1 MEIYSILILAAKLKI
16 PHVIEIMIK
25 LYSYYKMSFLLV
37 IFLIEYW
44 IRVDNICVKTSATI
58 ISAHLVQKYISV
70 NSVNGN
76 GISSGLPVIKI
87 LFSAQT

>member
-1 MEIYSILILAAKLKI
+1 MDIDSILNLAAKLKI
-16 PHVIEIMIK
+16 PYVIGNLIK
-25 LYSYYKMSFLLV
+25 LYSYYILSFMLL
-37 IFLIEYW
+37 IFLVEYW
-44 IRVDNICVKTSATI
+44 IRVDNISVNTSATI
-58 ISAHLVQKYISV
+58 ISAHLVQKYVSV